1 MRRVSA
7 STLVTPFESGVRTV
21 IAHHRSLSAPATDL
35 LAVVVCAVYAVQG
48 FQAVLWDAP
57 SVFVATNYAYLRVP
71 WLAWPLSPLLHGGL
85 FHVVPNLVTLLA
97 FGRIAEDH
105 LTTGWFAVMATV
117 AAVSSITALAAWG
130 LAFGSDPYVAAY
142 GISGVVFAAGGF
154 AVVHLPNHERVTDL
168 ELLAV
173 LFGLC
178 AVGLVSVEALTAAT
192 VRSPAS
198 VNVGHAVGLLV
209 GVGTAVLTRDC
220 ADVQVVESGSC
231 TGAARRGSRGG
242 VVPDS
247 RDAREGATPAPQK
260 PPTGAAA
267 VGDGH
272 GHHDTAGRPPDDD
285 SG

>member
-7 STLVTPFESGVRTV
+7 STLVTPFESGVRAV
-21 IAHHRSLSAPATDL
+21 VAHHRSLSAPVTDL
-35 LAVVVCAVYAVQG
+35 LAVVVCAVYAGQA

-85 FHVVPNLVTLLA
+85 VHVVPNLLTLLA

-105 LTTGWFAVMATV
+105 LTTGWFAVMAAV
-117 AAVSSITALAAWG
+117 AAVGSIAALAAWG

-154 AVVHLPNHERVTDL
+154 AVAHLPGHERVTDL
-168 ELLAV
+168 ELLTV

-178 AVGLVSVEALTAAT
+178 AVGLVSVEALTAAA

-198 VNVGHAVGLLV
+198 LNVGHVVGLIV

-220 ADVQVVESGSC
+220 ADVRVVASGSH
-231 TGAARRGSRGG
+231 TGVASRGSHGG
-242 VVPDS
+242 IAPES
-247 RDAREGATPAPQK
+247 RDTDEDSAPATRGSPEGV
-260 PPTGAAA
+260 A
-267 VGDGH
+267 VADGH
-272 GHHDTAGRPPDDD
+272 GRHDAAGRTPDDD
-285 SG
+285 G

>member
-7 STLVTPFESGVRTV
+7 SSLITPFESGVRAV
-21 IAHHRSLSAPATDL
+21 VAQQRSLSAPVTDL
-35 LAVVVCAVYAVQG
+35 LAVVVCAVYAGQG

-85 FHVVPNLVTLLA
+85 VHVVPNLLTLLA

-105 LTTGWFAVMATV
+105 LSTGQFAAMA
-117 AAVSSITALAAWG
+117 AAAAIGSIAALAGWG
-130 LAFGSDPYVAAY
+130 LAFGSRPYVAAY

-154 AVVHLPNHERVTDL
+154 AVVHLPDHERVTDL

-178 AVGLVSVEALTAAT
+178 AVGLVGVEVLGAAA
-192 VRSPAS
+192 VGSPAS

-209 GVGTAVLTRDC
+209 GLGTALLARGC
-220 ADVQVVESGSC
+220 ADVRVVESGSH
-231 TGAARRGSRGG
+231 TGVASRSSPEGIT
-242 VVPDS
+242 PES
-247 RDAREGATPAPQK
+247 RDADEDPTPATRGSPEGAAVVDAH
-260 PPTGAAA
+260 GRRDAA
-267 VGDGH
+267 DR
-272 GHHDTAGRPPDDD
+272 TPDD
-285 SG
+285 GG

>member
-7 STLVTPFESGVRTV
+7 STLVTPFESGVRAV
-21 IAHHRSLSAPATDL
+21 VAHHRSLSAPVTDL
-35 LAVVVCAVYAVQG
+35 LAVVVCAVYAGQA
-48 FQAVLWDAP
+48 FQAVLWNAP

-85 FHVVPNLVTLLA
+85 FHVVPNLLTLLA

-105 LTTGWFAVMATV
+105 LTTGWFAVMAAV
-117 AAVSSITALAAWG
+117 AAVGSIAALAGWG

-154 AVVHLPNHERVTDL
+154 AVAHLPDHERVTDL
-168 ELLAV
+168 ELLTV

-178 AVGLVSVEALTAAT
+178 AVGLVSVEALTAAA

-209 GVGTAVLTRDC
+209 GVGTALLTRDC
-220 ADVQVVESGSC
+220 ADVQVVKSESCAGSAHG
-231 TGAARRGSRGG
+231 TYGEVAPESRN
-242 VVPDS
+242 
-247 RDAREGATPAPQK
+247 AREGAAPAPQQ
-260 PPTGAAA
+260 PPAGAAA
-267 VGDGH
+267 VGDSH
-272 GHHDTAGRPPDDD
+272 GDHDTAGRPPDE
-285 SG
+285 GG